1 MLKILTGSQIIART
15 REKFPLA
22 KNQKEMDW
30 KEQSLDRSH
39 YVDRKLVI
47 QYIETR

>member
-30 KEQSLDRSH
+30 KEQSMDRSH
-39 YVDRKLVI
+39 YADNPIHRD
-47 QYIETR
+47 